1 MVRISGGSVA
11 TLAATLSLLL
21 TLTSCDKPA
30 TAPSPSNTPAAPQ
43 SLYDTPIDFGTGGTS
58 ASIKASGWSN
68 PEEQFTWTEGN
79 TATLVIPVLPT
90 DAQVTLRMR
99 LSGMIKEPEFPTHP
113 VEVYVNDQKIADWQV
128 GNTAPFSAPIPKEL
142 PKAGGKLTFTFKMP
156 KAVSPKDLG
165 KGDDLR
171 VLGICVFDLEL
182 STK

>member
-1 MVRISGGSVA
+1 MARIRRSSIAV
-11 TLAATLSLLL
+11 LAATLSALL

-30 TAPSPSNTPAAPQ
+30 TAPSHSNTPAAPP
-43 SLYDTPIDFGTGGTS
+43 SVYDTTIDFGTRGTS
-58 ASIKASGWSN
+58 ASIKASGWSK

-79 TATLVIPVLPT
+79 TATLVIPVSPT
-90 DAQVTLRMR
+90 DAQVTLNMR
-99 LSGMIKEPEFPTHP
+99 LSGMIKEPEFPAHP

-128 GNTAPFSAPIPKEL
+128 GNTAPFSAPIPNEL
-142 PKAGGKLTFTFKMP
+142 TKAGGKLTFTFRMP

-165 KGDDLR
+165 KGEDPR

>member
-1 MVRISGGSVA
+1 MARISGGNVA
-11 TLAATLSLLL
+11 ALAATLSMVL

-30 TAPSPSNTPAAPQ
+30 TAPSHSNTPAAPP
-43 SLYDTPIDFGTGGTS
+43 SFYDTPIDFGTAGTS
-58 ASIKASGWSN
+58 ASIKGSGWSK

-79 TATLVIPVLPT
+79 TATLVIPVSPT

-128 GNTAPFSAPIPKEL
+128 GNTAPFSTPIPKEL
-142 PKAGGKLTFTFKMP
+142 TKAGGRLAFTLKMP

-165 KGDDLR
+165 KGEDPR
-171 VLGICVFDLEL
+171 ALGICVFDLEL